1 MAKSLHTLGLIA
13 CGMKIAAGTAFYMLL
28 EIMKETA
35 VDDTGKTKW
44 NRPFFNSALLF
55 FGMSFTLL
63 PYFWFRFGKP
73 GIHELNMQVIKNM
86 LLPSLLEFIGQV
98 LFMIGS
104 LYIPMALSLAL
115 KGSRVIF
122 SAFLLVLFLKRK
134 LFAFHWIGVT
144 LTIVGLAVASTK
156 HVLRPKG
163 NSKTVGE
170 VLTGIALILAGECIR
185 SFRTVLEEKL
195 MKKLRYDALMVVGLQ
210 GIMALI
216 LTIPAL
222 FVVNAITLS
231 SGKPME
237 DLSVTMAQ
245 FSYTPLIY
253 ALAATFPISVPGL
266 FIAGAYVTKL
276 MSAVHNAL
284 TTMIT
289 LGVVWGLSTIIHQID
304 SSRGTP
310 LEVLSI
316 VELTGYSIV
325 LVASL
330 VYDSIIRL
338 PKFYYPLDR
347 AAASG
352 AGSSEK
358 SMLGIT
364 ESTDN
369 LSEETVDKEDRAVS
383 TVVSVSQ

>member
-44 NRPFFNSALLF
+44 HRPFFNSALLF

>member
-13 CGMKIAAGTAFYMLL
+13 CGMKIAAGTAFYLLL
-28 EIMKETA
+28 EIMKETP
-35 VDDTGKTKW
+35 VDETGKTKW

-55 FGMSFTLL
+55 FGMSFTLI
-63 PYFWFRFGKP
+63 PFFWFRFGKP
-73 GIHELNMQVIKNM
+73 GVTELNFQVVLNM
-86 LLPSLLEFIGQV
+86 LVPSILEFIGQV

-115 KGSRVIF
+115 KGSRVVF
-122 SAFLLVLFLKRK
+122 SAFLLVMFLKRK
-134 LFAFHWIGVT
+134 LFSFHWTGVT

-170 VLTGIALILAGECIR
+170 VLTGISLVLAGEFIR

-210 GIMALI
+210 GIMALMV
-216 LTIPAL
+216 TIPAL
-222 FVVNAITLS
+222 CVVNAITGS
-231 SGKPME
+231 SGKPLE
-237 DLSVTMAQ
+237 DFSVTMSQ

-253 ALAATFPISVPGL
+253 CLAATFPVTVPGL
-266 FIAGAYVTKL
+266 FISGAYVTKL

-289 LGVVWGLSTIIHQID
+289 LGVVWGLTVIINKID
-304 SSRGTP
+304 PSRGAP
-310 LEVLSI
+310 IEWLSI
-316 VELTGYSIV
+316 VELSGYSIV
-325 LVASL
+325 LMASL
-330 VYDSIIRL
+330 IYDAIIRL
-338 PKFYYPLDR
+338 PNFYYPLDR

-358 SMLGIT
+358 SMLGIA
-364 ESTDN
+364 ES
-369 LSEETVDKEDRAVS
+369 SENVSEAEGEVKPSPNTVSA
-383 TVVSVSQ
+383 

>member
-1 MAKSLHTLGLIA
+1 
-13 CGMKIAAGTAFYMLL
+13 MKIAAGTAFYMLL

-44 NRPFFNSALLF
+44 HRPFFNSALLF